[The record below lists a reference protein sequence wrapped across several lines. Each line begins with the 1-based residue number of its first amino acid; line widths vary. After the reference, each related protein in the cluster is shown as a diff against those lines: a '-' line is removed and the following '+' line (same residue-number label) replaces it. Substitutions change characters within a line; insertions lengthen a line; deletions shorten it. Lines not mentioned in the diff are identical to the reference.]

1 MILTLELSQLHLT
14 NTENIKCTLLETY
27 ITQQSGA
34 ISEKSYSTLI
44 IYGSFGSR
52 MVFEGP
58 IDTYPQVERASERAR
73 ESKSQ
78 EASKPADYKYRSVAV
93 L

>member
-1 MILTLELSQLHLT
+1 MMILTLELSQLHLT

-44 IYGSFGSR
+44 YGSFGSR

-58 IDTYPQVERASERAR
+58 IDTLNPQVEEG
-73 ESKSQ
+73 
-78 EASKPADYKYRSVAV
+78 
-93 L
+93 